1 MVIKEVGTTK
11 VVAAMAEVKAA
22 EDMEAATEAKVDI
35 TIKVSNAHSG

>member
-1 MVIKEVGTTK
+1 MGTTK
-11 VVAAMAEVKAA
+11 VVAAMAEVKAAEVKAA